1 MSHLCFHVDYGDVVL
16 HALLREIEVAT
27 DVTRL
32 AQRCV
37 SILQVLPQV
46 SRVAVDP
53 VGTDGA
59 SKFFPTRELG
69 WNRTGLVTDRI
80 FLSFCSYGSKVI
92 NLLGEW

>member
-1 MSHLCFHVDYGDVVL
+1 MDYGDVVL
-16 HALLREIEVAT
+16 HALLREIEVAA
-27 DVTRL
+27 DVARF

-69 WNRTGLVTDRI
+69 RNRTGLVTDN
-80 FLSFCSYGSKVI
+80 FFKLLLYGSKVI
-92 NLLGEW
+92 DLLGEW